1 MSPNGKNTYS
11 ALTRETAYMYRMKS
25 RHENAWKA
33 FFRVS
38 LILCFLHV
46 FISIR
51 AKRKFGE
58 IYDDARF
65 TNNQIIR
72 LDNRRFLWQK
82 KISGTKSRIQP
93 QIANLSDGKYY
104 PLPRCLTTCEK
115 LRLWRNENWIHRKQ
129 IVFGMP
135 NSSIGIKFMIKN
147 IFFASFFLLLILS
160 FPADADTIILKNG
173 KKIETMIF

>member
-1 MSPNGKNTYS
+1 
-11 ALTRETAYMYRMKS
+11 MYRMKS

-51 AKRKFGE
+51 AKKKFGE

-115 LRLWRNENWIHRKQ
+115 LRL
-129 IVFGMP
+129 
-135 NSSIGIKFMIKN
+135 
-147 IFFASFFLLLILS
+147 
-160 FPADADTIILKNG
+160 
-173 KKIETMIF
+173 